1 MRTAPTNKKVRE
13 LITLV
18 RDNKL
23 ISRPEFQRRLVWKIE
38 DKNHFLDSVIKGY
51 PFPEIYVADGDVNLD
66 TGQGTQLLVDG
77 LQRVSTLVQYFT
89 GDETLKLTSVPQYRS
104 LTDDQKTAFL
114 QYDVAVRDLGAI
126 STDQIVEV
134 FKRINATSYS
144 LTDIEISNAV
154 YRGRFKEFAEA
165 LSVNPFF
172 TENNIFSSLDYRR
185 MGDLRFAILITA
197 TALTGY
203 FNRDEELEAFLDRFN
218 DEFPEAKEVA
228 ANFQVT
234 FDFINECGFER
245 KSRIWRKADLF
256 TVLIE
261 LYCALLQEG
270 LRLQPSDVVANLS
283 SFYSDIDAGS
293 LNQGDIAGIYYK
305 AALQAS
311 NDRLNRVRRGLI
323 IGGIIRN
330 VARAEIKST
339 LQQHGLTE

>member
-89 GDETLKLTSVPQYRS
+89 GDETLKLTSIPQYRS
-104 LTDDQKTAFL
+104 LADDQKTAFL

-154 YRGRFKEFAEA
+154 YRGRFKEFAET
-165 LSVNPFF
+165 LSINPFF

-185 MGDLRFAILITA
+185 MGDLRFAILITS
-197 TALTGY
+197 TALAGY
-203 FNRDEELEAFLDRFN
+203 FNRDEEFEAFLDRFN
-218 DEFPEAKEVA
+218 DEFPEEHEVA
-228 ANFQVT
+228 ANFQMT
-234 FDFINECGFER
+234 FDFVNECGFDR

-261 LYCALLQEG
+261 LYFALIQDKV
-270 LRLQPSDVVANLS
+270 RLQPSDVVANLS

-293 LNQGDIAGIYYK
+293 LSQGDLAGIYYK

-311 NDRLNRVRRGLI
+311 NDRLNRVRRGVI
-323 IGGIIRN
+323 IGSFAIFPG
-330 VARAEIKST
+330 
-339 LQQHGLTE
+339 